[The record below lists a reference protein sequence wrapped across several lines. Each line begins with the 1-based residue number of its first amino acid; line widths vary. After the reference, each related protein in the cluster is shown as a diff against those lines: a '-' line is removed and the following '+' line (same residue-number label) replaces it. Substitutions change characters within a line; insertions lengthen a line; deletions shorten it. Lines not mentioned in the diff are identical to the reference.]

1 MPTVFG
7 TTGSDDLDGD
17 QNGSTLAGLAGD
29 DALNG
34 NNGRDTLYGGDG
46 NDTLFGGNNDDIL
59 DGGAGDDTLDGG
71 QGRDTL
77 TGGDGDDSLSGGGGE
92 DQIFGGDGV
101 DSIDGGD
108 SRDTIFGGDGNDT
121 IDGGEGED
129 SIEGGAGDDSITGG
143 SGQDTI
149 FGGDGNDT
157 LDGDGDGAND
167 GVDTIFGGAGNDTI
181 IGDGNQDTLFG
192 GTGDDVFKIVNDGSN
207 FNNLTIDGGEDG
219 PDDNIPDGDIDVLD
233 LSAYF
238 EADPNTQIIY
248 EQGAEGDEDGRIL
261 LRGSNGQEFGRITFK
276 NIESILTSPICFT
289 PGTLIATPKGEVS
302 VEQLREGD
310 KVFTR
315 DNGIQELRWI
325 GSRDL
330 DRVDLMASPEFRPI
344 MVKAGSLGA
353 GLPERDLMLSPNHRL
368 LMTGERAALY
378 FEESEVLSAAKHLVG
393 MDGIKQIDIA
403 AVTYVHMLFDRHEVI
418 LSNGAWTETF
428 QPSAYSM
435 KGVQDDQRDEITAL
449 FPELS
454 GMTPDTGWSAARKVL
469 KSHEARLLTL

>member
-1 MPTVFG
+1 MPTTFG
-7 TTGSDDLDGD
+7 TTGPDDLDGD
-17 QNGSTLAGLAGD
+17 QNGSTLAGLGGD
-29 DALNG
+29 DTLNG
-34 NNGRDTLYGGDG
+34 NNGRDTLFGGEG

-59 DGGAGDDTLDGG
+59 DGGTGNDTLDGG
-71 QGRDTL
+71 EGRDTL

-101 DSIDGGD
+101 DSIDGGA
-108 SRDTIFGGDGNDT
+108 SRDTIVGGDGNDI

-129 SIEGGAGDDSITGG
+129 SIDGGAGDDSIVGG

-167 GVDTIFGGAGNDTI
+167 GVDTIFGGAGDDTI

-192 GTGDDVFKIVNDGSN
+192 GIGDDVFSIVNDGSN
-207 FNNLTIDGGEDG
+207 FNNLTIDGGEDA
-219 PDDNIPDGDIDVLD
+219 DGNDVDVLD

-261 LRGSNGQEFGRITFK
+261 LKSGSGQEFGRITFT
-276 NIESILTSPICFT
+276 NIETIITTPICFT
-289 PGTLIATPKGEVS
+289 PGTLIATPKGEVP

-315 DNGIQELRWI
+315 DNGLQELRWT

-330 DRVDLMASPEFRPI
+330 DRADLTMSPEFQPI
-344 MVKAGSLGA
+344 LIKAGSLGH
-353 GLPERDLMLSPNHRL
+353 GVPEHDLVLSPNHRV
-368 LMTGERAALY
+368 LMTGERASLY
-378 FEESEVLSAAKHLVG
+378 FEESEVLSAAKHLVD
-393 MDGIKQIDIA
+393 MDGIDQVQTL
-403 AVTYVHMLFDRHEVI
+403 AVTYIHLLFDRHEVV

-428 QPSAYSM
+428 QPSDHSLG
-435 KGVQDDQRDEITAL
+435 GVLDAQRDEIMQL
-449 FPELS
+449 FPELAQTAA
-454 GMTPDTGWSAARKVL
+454 GTGWTAARKVL
-469 KSHEARLLTL
+469 KRHEARLLSV